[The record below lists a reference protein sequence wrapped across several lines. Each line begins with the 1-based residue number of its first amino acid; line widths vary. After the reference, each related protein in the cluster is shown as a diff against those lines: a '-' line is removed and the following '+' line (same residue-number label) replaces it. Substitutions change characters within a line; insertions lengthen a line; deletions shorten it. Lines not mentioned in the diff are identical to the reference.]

1 MARDKGTG
9 TITFIESKNLYCG
22 RLTVGYD
29 DKGRQ
34 KRKPF
39 YGKTKTEVQ
48 KKMTAAKA
56 ELDKGVFVEP
66 SKMTVGEWCDIWLN
80 EYKKRNVRPST
91 HANIYNNIK
100 THIKPAL
107 GKVKL
112 KDLRAEMVQKFINEC
127 SDKGLARDSVEHI
140 LSCVYGALEQ
150 AMDNDLIPKNVAA
163 KVILPKKE
171 KKEMRVLTPEEQT
184 RFIEA
189 AKNKR
194 HGELF
199 ILLLATG
206 LRIGEATALT
216 WDDINFEA
224 GTLSVNKTITRS
236 FDDTAPAGKRHPRII
251 SDPKTK
257 SSRRVIPLL
266 PSVVQ
271 MLKDKKEYDE
281 PNPKNLLYTSM
292 DGDIVSHLTIR
303 SRFHRILEEANIE
316 RKGLHLHS
324 LRHSFATRGLEQGV
338 ELKVMQEFLGHA
350 SIKMTAD
357 IYTHVL
363 PDKKIDSML
372 KLSESINL

>member
-9 TITFIESKNLYCG
+9 TITFIESKKLYCG

-39 YGKTKTEVQ
+39 YGKTKKEVQ
-48 KKMTAAKA
+48 EKMTAAKA
-56 ELDKGVFVEP
+56 DLNKGVYVEP
-66 SKMTVGEWCDIWLN
+66 SKMTVGDWMDIWLN
-80 EYKKRNVRPST
+80 EYKKRNVRAST
-91 HANIYNNIK
+91 HSNIHNNIK
-100 THIKPAL
+100 NHINPVI

-112 KDLRAEMVQKFINEC
+112 KDLRTEMVQKFINDC
-127 SDKGLARDSVEHI
+127 CDKGLARDSVEHI

-150 AMDNDLIPKNVAA
+150 ALDNELIPKNVAA
-163 KVILPKKE
+163 RIILPKKE
-171 KKEMRVLTPEEQT
+171 KKEMRVLTPEEQS
-184 RFIEA
+184 RFIDT

-199 ILLLATG
+199 ILLLAKG

-216 WDDINFEA
+216 WSDIDFEK
-224 GTLSVNKTITRS
+224 GMLSVNKTITRG
-236 FDDTAPAGKRHPRII
+236 FDDTAPAGKRHPRTI

-281 PNPKNLLYTSM
+281 ANPKNLLYTSM

-316 RKGLHLHS
+316 RNGLHLHS
-324 LRHSFATRGLEQGV
+324 LRHSFATRGLEQGI

-372 KLSESINL
+372 KLAESINL